1 MASWVIKT
9 TRLRQHGVMSVEY
22 ITVAVACLE
31 VGVYNCVL
39 VEKEE
44 GKRRV
49 TGLRV
54 VNKQAENKP
63 GQS

>member
-1 MASWVIKT
+1 
-9 TRLRQHGVMSVEY
+9 MSVEY